1 MPHKTPPRFLLRFLA
16 AMIDHDSSK
25 RPPVRGDWWLDDL
38 PPLGGRLRFVFYACL
53 LWLSVVNLKSPLA
66 GTGFYGETDAKA
78 FQAYGLLGWL
88 GVDYLPVETLNVVV
102 GVTTAAWIAA
112 MIGLGGRAAMIVTA
126 VGALFL
132 QGMFLGSNA
141 LNHYYFLPVYTL
153 AALCV
158 ARPSVDHWSIDWWV
172 RHWRGRQQPT
182 GGLGATGVARKLV
195 LVAAVG
201 FYFAAGFAKLF
212 HSGLAWADGQTV
224 QYFSQ
229 LRSGQYPLADYFVDY
244 LWLAKIGSVV
254 TLFLEVGAPL
264 ALFSRGFRHLWLLG
278 LLGMHMAIR
287 YGMGPAY
294 WPNVVCLL
302 LVVDWNWLKQTLLAW
317 YSKTRRA
324 GAPNEVAAHSKSTI
338 LAGRLLGSTALV
350 IAFGTAVFGI
360 FWWPLTNVYMY
371 CSYFSIEQD
380 IRAGHPRLDYFRAP
394 EVQSIARQIH
404 EAKPPREVA
413 EYLCFQAAVRLT
425 NNETEPLYLF
435 DSVGT
440 ASWKQWVLTVAA
452 PVIVEDLATKPVGR
466 IEHDPSA
473 TKYAAQQFLEY
484 YADVLRNQVPE
495 EFLREYQSIEIVY
508 PLECDPNEDDCLPT
522 ELMPYAVR
530 EEYAKR
536 EKNLPPHL
544 RMVPLARVAIAD

>member
-1 MPHKTPPRFLLRFLA
+1 
-16 AMIDHDSSK
+16 MIDNRSSK
-25 RPPVRGDWWLDDL
+25 QSARCANWWLDDL

-66 GTGFYGETDAKA
+66 GTGFYAETDAQA

-88 GVDYLPVETLNVVV
+88 GVDYLPVENLNVVV
-102 GVTTAAWIAA
+102 GVTTVAWIAA
-112 MIGLGGRAAMIVTA
+112 MVGFGGRATMIVTA

-153 AALCV
+153 VALCI
-158 ARPSVDHWSIDWWV
+158 ARPSVDHWSVDWWL
-172 RHWRGRQQPT
+172 RSWRGREQPT
-182 GGLGATGVARKLV
+182 GGLGATGLPRKLV

-229 LRSGQYPLADYFVDY
+229 LRSGQYPLADYFVEY

-254 TLFLEVGAPL
+254 TLLLEVGAPL
-264 ALFSRGFRHLWLLG
+264 ALFSRPLRHLWVVG

-302 LVVDWNWLKQTLLAW
+302 LVVDWYWLKETFVGW
-317 YSKTRRA
+317 YSNARRQET
-324 GAPNEVAAHSKSTI
+324 PTTVTVHSKSTI
-338 LAGRLLGSTALV
+338 RAGWLLGSTALV
-350 IAFGTAVFGI
+350 VAFATAVFGI

-394 EVQSIARQIH
+394 EVQVIARQIH

-413 EYLCFQAAVRLT
+413 EYLCFQVAVRLT
-425 NNETEPLYLF
+425 NDDIEPLYLF

-452 PVIVEDLATKPVGR
+452 PVIVEDLATKPEGR
-466 IEHDPSA
+466 IEFDP
-473 TKYAAQQFLEY
+473 TDTTYAAQRFLEQ
-484 YADVLRNQVPE
+484 YADVLRERVPPE
-495 EFLREYQSIEIVY
+495 VMRDYEHIEIVY
-508 PLECDPNEDDCLPT
+508 PLVCNPAEDDCLPT
-522 ELMPYAVR
+522 ELMPESVR
-530 EEYAKR
+530 VEYARR
-536 EKNLPPHL
+536 EKNLPPHV
-544 RMVPLARVAIAD
+544 RMVPLARVAIAG